1 MINVYS
7 AIQPYEKTDKADV
20 INLFRLNTP
29 LYFSSEE
36 EEDLIYFLENE
47 REQYYVVSINKEIV
61 GCGGYNLSEDKSTG
75 IICWD
80 IVHPNFQG
88 KSIGRNL
95 LNYRIT
101 QIKNTKNIRKITVRT
116 SQLVYQFYEKQGF
129 ELVEI
134 VQDYWSKGFHLYR
147 MDLLASNAGELQ

>member
-1 MINVYS
+1 MKDIYS
-7 AIQPYEKTDKADV
+7 DIRPYQKSDFAAV
-20 INLFRLNTP
+20 INLLRLNTP
-29 LYFSSEE
+29 NFFSKE
-36 EEDLIYFLENE
+36 EEDDLINFLENE

-61 GCGGYNLSEDKSTG
+61 GCGGYNFSEDKSTG

-101 QIKNTKNIRKITVRT
+101 QIKNVKSIRKITVRT
-116 SQLVYQFYEKQGF
+116 SQLVYPFYEKQGF

-134 VQDYWSKGFHLYR
+134 VEDYWSKGFDLYQ
-147 MDLLASNAGELQ
+147 MDLLVFD

>member
-1 MINVYS
+1 MKDIYS
-7 AIQPYEKTDKADV
+7 AIRPYQKSDFAAV
-20 INLFRLNTP
+20 INLLRLNTP
-29 LYFSSEE
+29 NYFSQEE

-47 REQYYVVSINKEIV
+47 REQYYVVSINNEIV
-61 GCGGYNLSEDKSTG
+61 GCGGYNISEDKSTG

-88 KSIGRNL
+88 KSVGRSL

-101 QIKNTKNIRKITVRT
+101 QIKNVKSIRKITVRT

-129 ELVEI
+129 ELIEI
-134 VQDYWSKGFHLYR
+134 VEDYWSNGFHLYR
-147 MDLLASNAGELQ
+147 MDLLESNTNELK

>member
-1 MINVYS
+1 MMDVYS
-7 AIQPYEKTDKADV
+7 AIRPYEKSDKADV

-29 LYFSSEE
+29 NYFSSEE
-36 EEDLIYFLENE
+36 EDDLIYFLENE
-47 REQYYVVSINKEIV
+47 RELYYVVSINKEIV
-61 GCGGYNLSEDKSTG
+61 GCGGYNFSEDKSTG

-101 QIKNTKNIRKITVRT
+101 QIKNVKSIHKITVRT
-116 SQLVYQFYEKQGF
+116 SQLVYRFYEKHGF
-129 ELVEI
+129 VLLEI
-134 VQDYWSKGFHLYR
+134 VPDYWSKGFHLYR
-147 MDLLASNAGELQ
+147 MELLALN

>member
-1 MINVYS
+1 MMDIYS
-7 AIQPYEKTDKADV
+7 AIRPYEKSDFAAV
-20 INLFRLNTP
+20 ISLFRLNTP

-101 QIKNTKNIRKITVRT
+101 QIKNVKSIRKITVRT
-116 SQLVYQFYEKQGF
+116 SQLVYPFYEKQGF
-129 ELVEI
+129 ALIEI

-147 MDLLASNAGELQ
+147 MELVSFN

>member
-1 MINVYS
+1 MMDVYS
-7 AIQPYEKTDKADV
+7 AIRPYEKSDFGGV
-20 INLFRLNTP
+20 INLLRLNTP
-29 LYFSSEE
+29 NYFSQEE

-47 REQYYVVSINKEIV
+47 RQQYYVVEINKEIV
-61 GCGGYNLSEDKSTG
+61 GCGGYNLSENKSTA

-101 QIKNTKNIRKITVRT
+101 QIKNVKSIRKITVRT

-129 ELVEI
+129 VLVEI
-134 VQDYWSKGFHLYR
+134 VEDYWSEGFHLYR
-147 MDLLASNAGELQ
+147 MDLLVSTPFELK

>member
-1 MINVYS
+1 MMDVYS
-7 AIQPYEKTDKADV
+7 AIRPYEKSDKTDV

-29 LYFSSEE
+29 SYFSTEE
-36 EEDLIYFLENE
+36 EDDLIYFLENE
-47 REQYYVVSINKEIV
+47 REQYYVVSINEEIV
-61 GCGGYNLSEDKSTG
+61 GCGGYNFSEDKSIG

-101 QIKNTKNIRKITVRT
+101 QIKNVNSIRKITVRT
-116 SQLVYQFYEKQGF
+116 SQLVYRFYEKQGF
-129 ELVEI
+129 VLLEI
-134 VQDYWSKGFHLYR
+134 VHDYWSKGFHLYR
-147 MDLLASNAGELQ
+147 MELLAIN